1 MIPEFSV
8 EMEKKAKEVYVLKK
22 EAVLL
27 LMSLLISMAL
37 IDVNAESEEKSDE
50 GTIGSGDVTISYV
63 LKKEDLF
70 NLKIQVSKGGTVYD
84 GEEQIR
90 DGEMTYSL
98 PLEVEKTFKICPD
111 PGYAVERIRYH
122 RPIFEDEKD
131 FPLTEEIIN
140 IPIESTD
147 TILEIVFKKEDPV
160 PSEPVDTGDDEDKKD
175 KVDTIIID
183 NIKVL
188 NSIKVI
194 ENTKYI
200 YKNEETI
207 RTLEEN
213 SVNTGDTTD
222 NRQQLLI
229 LMISLIIIVII
240 GRRNQKDKRMRRE
253 KERWR

>member
-1 MIPEFSV
+1 MI
-8 EMEKKAKEVYVLKK
+8 
-22 EAVLL
+22 
-27 LMSLLISMAL
+27 
-37 IDVNAESEEKSDE
+37 
-50 GTIGSGDVTISYV
+50 
-63 LKKEDLF
+63 
-70 NLKIQVSKGGTVYD
+70 
-84 GEEQIR
+84 
-90 DGEMTYSL
+90 
-98 PLEVEKTFKICPD
+98 
-111 PGYAVERIRYH
+111 
-122 RPIFEDEKD
+122 
-131 FPLTEEIIN
+131 EEIIN

>member
-1 MIPEFSV
+1 M
-8 EMEKKAKEVYVLKK
+8 KK

-70 NLKIQVSKGGTVYD
+70 DLKIQVSKGGTVYD

>member
-1 MIPEFSV
+1 M
-8 EMEKKAKEVYVLKK
+8 KK

-70 NLKIQVSKGGTVYD
+70 DLKIQVSKGGTVYD

-131 FPLTEEIIN
+131 FLLTEEIIN

-147 TILEIVFKKEDPV
+147 TILEIVFKKEEPV
-160 PSEPVDTGDDEDKKD
+160 PSEPVDMGDDEDKKD

-207 RTLEEN
+207 RTLEES

>member
-1 MIPEFSV
+1 M
-8 EMEKKAKEVYVLKK
+8 KK

>member
-1 MIPEFSV
+1 
-8 EMEKKAKEVYVLKK
+8 
-22 EAVLL
+22 
-27 LMSLLISMAL
+27 MAL

-70 NLKIQVSKGGTVYD
+70 DLKIQVSKGGTVYD

-147 TILEIVFKKEDPV
+147 TILEIVFKKEEPV
-160 PSEPVDTGDDEDKKD
+160 PSKPVDTGDDEDKKD

>member
-1 MIPEFSV
+1 M
-8 EMEKKAKEVYVLKK
+8 KK

-70 NLKIQVSKGGTVYD
+70 DLKIQVSKGGTVYD

-131 FPLTEEIIN
+131 FPLIEEIIN

-213 SVNTGDTTD
+213 SVNIGDTTD